1 MRGKI
6 FNINVILGVCAT
18 VVFGLTGCSGGG
30 GASGGVT
37 AATDTVSGVAA
48 AGSVVSGTVFL
59 KDSAV
64 TPKELSKTIASDG
77 SYSFDVTGM
86 TKPYLLKAVGTANG
100 TSYTLYSLATDKGT
114 ANINPLSNLI
124 VTNAAGSGDLAAIY
138 SSPQLSTMQAMAIKL
153 PQAASDVQTG
163 IGPLLQAYNIPTI
176 NPITD
181 TYKADHTG
189 LDDMFD
195 RVKINTSNGTVTIS
209 NARTGSTILT
219 SQVSDIKLGA
229 VNSDNIPQPGVSDAT
244 ATGGSYIIGSKGP
257 IKKGDWVVDT
267 ATTVSNGA
275 SETATY
281 SYTVDSSGNLT
292 NMTIS
297 NSSSTSEY
305 TYDSHGNATRVAS
318 NTNSSGNATSIS
330 TDRSFAYNTNGTI
343 SSSKTFQKYSSANF
357 KLNATVNSTYTN
369 SSPGLII
376 DETAT
381 SGSTNSKR
389 YYDSSYYLVK
399 QVNTGVDDVAITTTY
414 VNTYTYTNIIGN
426 KLSNTKTYDNTGN
439 LVSNVDYSYTPDG
452 KQHVIT
458 STSGSASMTQTFT
471 YDPNGN
477 ISTLVTAG
485 SSITPSTKTFT
496 YKKL

>member
-1 MRGKI
+1 MRRKI
-6 FNINVILGVCAT
+6 FNINMILGVCAT
-18 VVFGLTGCSGGG
+18 VVFGLTGCGGGG

-37 AATDTVSGVAA
+37 TATDTVSGVAA
-48 AGSVVSGTVFL
+48 AGSVISGSVFL

-64 TPKELSKTIASDG
+64 TPKELSKTIATDG
-77 SYSFDVTGM
+77 SYSFEVTGM
-86 TKPYLLKAVGTANG
+86 TKPYILKAVGTANG

-124 VTNAAGSGDLAAIY
+124 VTNAAGSSDLVTIY
-138 SSPQLSTMQAMAIKL
+138 SSPQLSTMLAMAIKL

-163 IGPLLQAYNIPTI
+163 ISPLLQAYNISTV

-209 NARTGSTILT
+209 NASTGSTILT
-219 SQVSDIKLGA
+219 SQVSDIQVGT
-229 VNSDNIPQPGVSDAT
+229 VNSDNIPQPGASDT
-244 ATGGSYIIGSKGP
+244 TTTGGSYITGSKGP

-267 ATTVSNGA
+267 ATTVSNGV

-281 SYTVDSSGNLT
+281 SYTVDSSDNLT

-297 NSSSTSEY
+297 TSSSISNY
-305 TYDSHGNATRVAS
+305 IYDSHGNATRVAS
-318 NTNSSGNATSIS
+318 NTNSSGNTTSIL
-330 TDRSFAYNTNGTI
+330 TDRSFTYNTNGTI
-343 SSSKTFQKYSSANF
+343 SSSKTFQNFSSANF
-357 KLNATVNSTYTN
+357 KLDASVDSTYTY

-389 YYDSSYYLVK
+389 YYDSSYYLIK
-399 QVNTGVDDVAITTTY
+399 QVNTGFDGVTSTTTY
-414 VNTYTYTNIIGN
+414 INTYTYTNIIGN

-439 LVSNVDYSYTPDG
+439 LISNVDYSYTADG

-458 STSGSASMTQTFT
+458 STYGTASMTQTFT
-471 YDPNGN
+471 YDSNRN

-485 SSITPSTKTFT
+485 SSATPSTKTYT